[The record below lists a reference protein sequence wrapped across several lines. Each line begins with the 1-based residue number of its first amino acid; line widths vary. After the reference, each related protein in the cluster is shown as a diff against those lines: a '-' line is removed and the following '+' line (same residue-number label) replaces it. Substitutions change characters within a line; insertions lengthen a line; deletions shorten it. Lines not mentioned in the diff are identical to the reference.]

1 MSIVYQVKTSCFLST
16 HQSNV
21 EPKVVLA
28 KSLPN
33 TADQL
38 GLKEAQLASI
48 IGVNCDF
55 ISNLKAN
62 PELDPATK
70 QGELAILLI
79 EIYRAVY
86 VLSGRDSEWI
96 HYFMNSYNDA
106 TKGVPIE
113 QIQTI
118 SGLNKVLNFVDSVRA
133 KM

>member
-1 MSIVYQVKTSCFLST
+1 MKTDIS
-16 HQSNV
+16 QSNV

-118 SGLNKVLNFVDSVRA
+118 SGLNKVLHFVDSVRA

>member
-1 MSIVYQVKTSCFLST
+1 MKTDIT
-16 HQSNV
+16 QSNV

-28 KSLPN
+28 KSLLN

-106 TKGVPIE
+106 TKGVLIE